1 MDHSPPGSS
10 VHGIIQAGI
19 LEWVAMLSS
28 RRSSWPKDWAYIS
41 CISCIAR
48 WFFTTSTT
56 WKAPGIKN
64 SCIFIVM
71 HQGSERMGGNWHE
84 QLEYRVQRKE
94 GWQPYGWALGM
105 TCVEQIGMG
114 RFGERSLKRYP
125 GRLWSC
131 ICVHCLEFQSEYW
144 QQPFGFDEYFSLLSS
159 TSVWIVNLGLEKTAL
174 CMGLEIPRAD
184 LGPCQSE
191 DPA

>member
-41 CISCIAR
+41 CISRIAR

-114 RFGERSLKRYP
+114 RGKKSQTIPRKAVILHLCALFGT
-125 GRLWSC
+125 
-131 ICVHCLEFQSEYW
+131 SE
-144 QQPFGFDEYFSLLSS
+144 
-159 TSVWIVNLGLEKTAL
+159 WILATAL
-174 CMGLEIPRAD
+174 WFWWVF
-184 LGPCQSE
+184 
-191 DPA
+191 